1 MRGYMSCEKSL
12 QRQATE
18 SSTSDSLRLKAYE
31 RSLSMSR
38 VEAGAILD
46 RVKDGQ
52 KIDDLLTI
60 TAALWVTGD
69 VDSA

>member
-1 MRGYMSCEKSL
+1 MSCERSTPRL
-12 QRQATE
+12 MTE
-18 SSTSDSLRLKAYE
+18 SSTSDSLRLRAYE
-31 RSLSMSR
+31 RSTLMSR

-52 KIDDLLTI
+52 KIDGIMAI

>member
-1 MRGYMSCEKSL
+1 MSCERSS

-18 SSTSDSLRLKAYE
+18 SSTFDSWKLRAYE
-31 RSLSMSR
+31 RSSSMSR

-52 KIDDLLTI
+52 KIDDILTI

>member
-1 MRGYMSCEKSL
+1 MRGYMSCDRNTLPLE
-12 QRQATE
+12 TE
-18 SSTSDSLRLKAYE
+18 SFTTATWKLRAYE
-31 RSLSMSR
+31 RSGSMSR
-38 VEAGAILD
+38 TEAGAILD

>member
-1 MRGYMSCEKSL
+1 MSCERSL
-12 QRQATE
+12 QRQEIE
-18 SSTSDSLRLKAYE
+18 SSTSDSLRLRAYE
-31 RSLSMSR
+31 RSSSMSR
-38 VEAGAILD
+38 TEADLVLD

-69 VDSA
+69 VDSASL

>member
-1 MRGYMSCEKSL
+1 MSCERST
-12 QRQATE
+12 QRQTTE
-18 SSTSDSLRLKAYE
+18 SSTTDSLRLRALEK
-31 RSLSMSR
+31 SLSMSR
-38 VEAGAILD
+38 TEAGAILD

-52 KIDDLLTI
+52 KIDGIMAI

>member
-1 MRGYMSCEKSL
+1 MKDCMTYERSSE
-12 QRQATE
+12 RRETE
-18 SSTSDSLRLKAYE
+18 SSISDSLRLKAYE
-31 RSLSMSR
+31 RSSSMSR

>member
-1 MRGYMSCEKSL
+1 
-12 QRQATE
+12 
-18 SSTSDSLRLKAYE
+18 
-31 RSLSMSR
+31 MSR

>member
-1 MRGYMSCEKSL
+1 
-12 QRQATE
+12 
-18 SSTSDSLRLKAYE
+18 
-31 RSLSMSR
+31 MSR
-38 VEAGAILD
+38 TEAGAILD

-52 KIDDLLTI
+52 KIDDILTI

>member
-1 MRGYMSCEKSL
+1 MSCERSS
-12 QRQATE
+12 QRQEIE
-18 SSTSDSLRLKAYE
+18 SSISDSWKLRALE

-38 VEAGAILD
+38 TEAGAILD

-52 KIDDLLTI
+52 KIDGIMAI

>member
-1 MRGYMSCEKSL
+1 MSCERST
-12 QRQATE
+12 QRQTTE
-18 SSTSDSLRLKAYE
+18 SSTTDSLRLRALEK
-31 RSLSMSR
+31 SLSMSR
-38 VEAGAILD
+38 TEADQVLN

-52 KIDDLLTI
+52 KIDNILTI